1 MLSLARDSVEV
12 IGYGNPIEPRRVATI
27 GQPAASFA
35 SDPSCAWTTAATA
48 ADRRIALAGAIPD
61 VVPEAWLARLP
72 GIAALRLN
80 KAAASLVIEY
90 DARRIPP
97 QWWERLL
104 HSRDEALPDLL
115 AEVGLIVDRAHLFP
129 IHPKEYLR
137 ERSSLSLTYPHGD
150 PAPWSPATVAVLQ
163 KRRHGRDRGRGGG
176 HRRATQAP

>member
-1 MLSLARDSVEV
+1 LSSSGTKTPLSPDEWRRLASLLPHLRLIHHVRGRLRLRLRTGVSH
-12 IGYGNPIEPRRVATI
+12 
-27 GQPAASFA
+27 
-35 SDPSCAWTTAATA
+35 W
-48 ADRRIALAGAIPD
+48 LAQYPD

-115 AEVGLIVDRAHLFP
+115 AEVGLIVDRAHLFS
-129 IHPKEYLR
+129 HPSE
-137 ERSSLSLTYPHGD
+137 GVF
-150 PAPWSPATVAVLQ
+150 A
-163 KRRHGRDRGRGGG
+163 
-176 HRRATQAP
+176 

>member
-1 MLSLARDSVEV
+1 MSPDEWRRLASLLPHLRLIHHVRGRLRLRLRTGVSH
-12 IGYGNPIEPRRVATI
+12 
-27 GQPAASFA
+27 
-35 SDPSCAWTTAATA
+35 W
-48 ADRRIALAGAIPD
+48 LAQYPD

-115 AEVGLIVDRAHLFP
+115 AEVGLIVDRAHLFS
-129 IHPKEYLR
+129 HPSE
-137 ERSSLSLTYPHGD
+137 GVF
-150 PAPWSPATVAVLQ
+150 A
-163 KRRHGRDRGRGGG
+163 
-176 HRRATQAP
+176 